1 MLPRVL
7 EPEAMDTSEEARDY
21 DAMDHAAVNAQFV
34 TDFLAV
40 HGAARGGTWLD
51 VGTGPGRIPIALCQA
66 DPNARV
72 LAVDLSEHMLE
83 YARRN
88 VAAAGLDSR
97 IHCERVDAKTLPYR
111 DGTFEAVLSNTIIHH
126 IPEPAAAISE
136 MARMVV
142 PGGTL
147 FVRDLARPETL
158 TELDRLVALHA
169 GLEPPAARALFAASL
184 HAALTPTE
192 LRSRLRDLG
201 LPDSGVSM
209 TSDRHLTWVWRR
221 PG

>member
-1 MLPRVL
+1 VTTTTSGNQPIAAAFARAKAEGRVAL
-7 EPEAMDTSEEARDY
+7 IPYVMSGYPDVESSEAIA
-21 DAMDHAAVNAQFV
+21 
-34 TDFLAV
+34 
-40 HGAARGGTWLD
+40 
-51 VGTGPGRIPIALCQA
+51 IALCQA